1 VKVFAMTKAPH
12 LFSPLAKPGFIP
24 LRNRTVMSAMSR
36 SFASEDRFA
45 TPEMAEYYRKRA
57 AGGAGLIL
65 TEGTVI
71 DKSGDGWVRAPYISS
86 DAHAEAWRPVVDAV
100 HAEGGAIACQ
110 LWHMGRISHEDFT
123 GAPPVSSTARAAGG
137 VNRQNNKPY
146 GEPRALAAEDMPA
159 LYRLFADAARRA
171 LAVGFDAVEL
181 HAANGYIVDQ
191 FLDGQVNDRTD
202 AYGGSV
208 ENRCR
213 FMLEL
218 VDAVVAAVPANR
230 VMARI
235 SPSRFMGGLYE
246 WPDMEAMIAY
256 LVPELA
262 KRGLGAL
269 DVSCANSVYADTSGR
284 VVRMVRPLWPGVLIA
299 GASLTVEGAES
310 EVAAGVIDAVTW
322 GRLFIANP
330 DLAAKMQAGSDLTTF
345 EDAMRGTLV

>member
-1 VKVFAMTKAPH
+1 MKPHSMTNAPH
-12 LFSPLAKPGFIP
+12 LFSPLAKPGFLP

-36 SFASEDRFA
+36 SFADNGHFA
-45 TPEMAEYYRKRA
+45 TPAMAEYYRKRA

-65 TEGTVI
+65 TEGTII
-71 DKSGDGWVRAPYISS
+71 DKSGDGWNQVPYIAS
-86 DAHAEAWRPVVDAV
+86 DAHAESWRPVVDAV

-110 LWHMGRISHEDFT
+110 LWHMGRISHEDYT
-123 GAPPVSSTARAAGG
+123 EGPPVSSTNRAAAGT
-137 VNRQNNKPY
+137 NRQNNKPY
-146 GEPRALAAEDMPA
+146 GTPRALAPAEMPA
-159 LYRLFADAARRA
+159 LYELFADAARRA
-171 LAVGFDAVEL
+171 LTVGFDEVEL

-191 FLDGQVNDRTD
+191 FLDAKVNDRTD
-202 AYGGSV
+202 EYGGSV

-218 VDAVVAAVPANR
+218 VDSVVDAVPAHR

-246 WPDMEAMIAY
+246 WPDMAAMIAY

-262 KRGLGAL
+262 RRELGAL
-269 DVSCANSVYADTSGR
+269 DISCANSIYADTSCR

-299 GASLTVEGAES
+299 GASLSLAAAEA
-310 EVAAGVIDAVTW
+310 EIADGNLDAVTW

-330 DLAAKMQAGSDLTTF
+330 DLATKLEACGDLIPF
-345 EDAMRGTLV
+345 EDRMLGTLI

>member
-1 VKVFAMTKAPH
+1 MKAFAVTKMPH
-12 LFSPLAKPGFIP
+12 LFSPLVKPGFIP

-45 TPEMAEYYRKRA
+45 TADMAEYYRKRA

-65 TEGTVI
+65 TEGTII

-123 GAPPVSSTARAAGG
+123 GQAPVSSTNIAATG

-146 GEPRALAAEDMPA
+146 GEPRAMAAAEMPA
-159 LYRLFADAARRA
+159 LYRMFADAAKRA
-171 LAVGFDAVEL
+171 LVVGFDAVEL
-181 HAANGYIVDQ
+181 HGANGYIVDQ

-202 AYGGSV
+202 YYGGSV
-208 ENRCR
+208 ANRCR
-213 FMLEL
+213 FLLEL
-218 VDAVVAAVPANR
+218 VAEVVAAVPANR
-230 VMARI
+230 VMVRI

-246 WPDMEAMIAY
+246 WPDMEAMIAH

-262 KRGLGAL
+262 RLGVGAL
-269 DVSCANSVYADTSGR
+269 DVSCAASVYADTSGR
-284 VVRMVRPLWPGVLIA
+284 VVRIVRPLWPGVLIA
-299 GASLTVEGAES
+299 GASLTP
-310 EVAAGVIDAVTW
+310 EVAEAEVADGVIDAVTW

-330 DLAAKMQAGSDLTTF
+330 DLAAKMQAGNDLTPF
-345 EDAMRGTLV
+345 EDAMRATLV

>member
-1 VKVFAMTKAPH
+1 
-12 LFSPLAKPGFIP
+12 
-24 LRNRTVMSAMSR
+24 MSAMSR

-45 TPEMAEYYRKRA
+45 TADMAEYYRKRA

-65 TEGTVI
+65 TEGTII

-123 GAPPVSSTARAAGG
+123 GEPPVSSTNRAAAG

-146 GEPRALAAEDMPA
+146 GEPRALAAADMPA
-159 LYRLFADAARRA
+159 LYQLFVDAARRA

-181 HAANGYIVDQ
+181 HGANGYIVDQ

-202 AYGGSV
+202 QYGGSV

-213 FMLEL
+213 FLLEL
-218 VDAVVAAVPANR
+218 VDAVVAAVPAHK
-230 VMARI
+230 VMLRI

-256 LVPELA
+256 VVPELA

-269 DVSCANSVYADTSGR
+269 DISCANSIYADTSGR

-299 GASLTVEGAES
+299 GASLSVAAAEA
-310 EVAAGVIDAVTW
+310 EVAQGHIDAVTW

-330 DLAAKMQAGSDLTTF
+330 DLAAKMRNGAELVPF
-345 EDAMRGTLV
+345 EDCMRRTLI

>member
-1 VKVFAMTKAPH
+1 MTKLPH
-12 LFSPLAKPGFIP
+12 LFSPLAKAGFIP
-24 LRNRTVMSAMSR
+24 MRNRTVMSAMSR
-36 SFASEDRFA
+36 SFASEDRLA
-45 TPEMAEYYRKRA
+45 TPDMAEYYRKRA

-65 TEGTVI
+65 TEGTII
-71 DKSGDGWVRAPYISS
+71 DKSGDGWVRAPYIAT
-86 DAHAEAWRPVVDAV
+86 DAQAEAWRPVVAAV
-100 HAEGGAIACQ
+100 HGEGGAIACQ

-123 GAPPVSSTARAAGG
+123 GAAPVSSTSRAAAG

-146 GEPRALAAEDMPA
+146 GEPRALAADEMPA
-159 LYRLFADAARRA
+159 IYQLFADAARRA

-181 HAANGYIVDQ
+181 HGANGYIVDQ

-202 AYGGSV
+202 QYGGSV

-213 FMLEL
+213 FLLEL

-230 VMARI
+230 VMLRI

-262 KRGLGAL
+262 RRGLGAL
-269 DVSCANSVYADTSGR
+269 DISCANSVYADTSGR

-299 GASLTVEGAES
+299 GASLTPDAAEAEVEQGLLD
-310 EVAAGVIDAVTW
+310 GVTW

-330 DLAAKMQAGSDLTTF
+330 DLAARLQAGTELTPF
-345 EDAMRGTLV
+345 EDAMRGTLA